1 MVMVMVHIFLKR
13 DNSMKN
19 KVPGSKYKKKSP
31 HVVWV
36 VSTERIHSSG
46 SMIGFKGKNRHPSS
60 ANTPIYFVL
69 NSPSLQS
76 GAQVASSDALCQHVQ
91 L

>member
-1 MVMVMVHIFLKR
+1 
-13 DNSMKN
+13 MKN

-60 ANTPIYFVL
+60 VNTPIYFVL
-69 NSPSLQS
+69 NSPSLQT
-76 GAQVASSDALCQHVQ
+76 GAQTASSDALCQHVQ

>member
-1 MVMVMVHIFLKR
+1 
-13 DNSMKN
+13 MKN
-19 KVPGSKYKKKSP
+19 KVSGSKYKKKSP

-60 ANTPIYFVL
+60 VNTTIYFVL
-69 NSPSLQS
+69 DSPSLQT
-76 GAQVASSDALCQHVQ
+76 GASELAICAPAL
-91 L
+91 